1 MNEHAKLIVAI
12 GLSSLAGVVLAALAL
27 TVELPAASDTL
38 SAATGKDASSSPI
51 CNIASDDTAPTFY
64 SEITTVNRR
73 MHEAMEIA
81 PSGNAEHDFAR
92 MMIAHHQG
100 AIDMALAELKYGRDE
115 RLRRLA
121 QSIVVEQGQEIAYM
135 RLLLD
140 TPPVKT
146 SATDPVADQ

>member
-1 MNEHAKLIVAI
+1 MNEHAKLIGAI
-12 GLSSLAGVVLAALAL
+12 GVSSLAGVALAVLAL
-27 TVELPAASDTL
+27 TVELPAASDNSL
-38 SAATGKDASSSPI
+38 AATSKNASSSPI
-51 CNIASDDTAPTFY
+51 CNIASVDTEPTFY
-64 SEITTVNRR
+64 SEMTDVNRR

-100 AIDMALAELKYGRDE
+100 AIDMALVELKYGHDE

-135 RLLLD
+135 RMLLE